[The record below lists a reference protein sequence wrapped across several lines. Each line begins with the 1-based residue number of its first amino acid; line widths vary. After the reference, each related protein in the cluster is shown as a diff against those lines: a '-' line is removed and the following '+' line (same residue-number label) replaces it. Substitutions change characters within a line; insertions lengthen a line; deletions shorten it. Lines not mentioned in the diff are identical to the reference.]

1 MKRLIITLALAVLWI
16 SPALAED
23 TQGLNYHFSHQDAT
37 GTRSSSSYNPQAEG
51 SGWSETYD
59 SGAVLNSD
67 SSWSVPLG
75 NGEGNGIV
83 VRTEPVYGS
92 DD

>member
-37 GTRSSSSYNPQAEG
+37 NTRSAASYNPDG
-51 SGWSETYD
+51 PGDGWSQTFD
-59 SGAVLNSD
+59 SGATLNSD
-67 SSWSVPLG
+67 GSWSVPLG
-75 NGEGNGIV
+75 GDNGIT